1 MRMAVTINDGSR
13 RRRQGTFDLS
23 GALVRKIAFILLSM
37 LLISVGTDAY
47 AKNERIASVDGERI
61 AYDVRGTGD
70 LAIVLVHGWSCD
82 RSYFQR
88 QLETFSDRYTVVTLD
103 LAGHGESTQGRE
115 NSTIALFGQDV
126 AAVVRKL
133 HLKRV
138 VLVGHSMGGDVVVAA
153 ARLLKDRVVGLIWLD
168 DYKDLKAPRSDA
180 EIEAFAAQFRADFP
194 GMANK
199 VVRSM
204 FRPDAEP
211 ALVDRVAKDMASAP
225 VKVGASSI
233 ESSFKYAKEI
243 PGALAELK
251 LPVIAINADNGP
263 TDAASLARHGVKAV
277 VMPGVGHFLM
287 LEDPER
293 FDKLLASAIE
303 DLQK

>member
-1 MRMAVTINDGSR
+1 MAK
-13 RRRQGTFDLS
+13 L
-23 GALVRKIAFILLSM
+23 AAM
-37 LLISVGTDAY
+37 LLAMVALASACTGSSVTSGKID
-47 AKNERIASVDGERI
+47 SVDGQHI
-61 AYDVRGTGD
+61 AYEKRGSGD

-82 RSYFQR
+82 RSYFR
-88 QLETFSDRYTVVTLD
+88 HQLESLSDRYTVVSLD
-103 LAGHGESTQGRE
+103 LAGHGESTLGRQ
-115 NSTIALFGQDV
+115 NSTIALFGEDV

-133 HLKRV
+133 DLKRV

-153 ARLLKDRVVGLIWLD
+153 ARLLKGRVVGLIWVD
-168 DYKDLKAPRSDA
+168 DYKELGSPSSDV

-194 GMANK
+194 GMADK
-199 VVRSM
+199 VVRSL
-204 FRPDAEP
+204 FRADADP
-211 ALVDRVAKDMASAP
+211 KLVDGIAKDMASAP
-225 VKVGASSI
+225 PQVGVTSI

-263 TDAASLARHGVKAV
+263 TNVESLAKHGVKTV

-287 LEDPER
+287 LEDPKR
-293 FDKLLASAIE
+293 FNVLLSSAIE

>member
-1 MRMAVTINDGSR
+1 MTAGLMRKLA
-13 RRRQGTFDLS
+13 
-23 GALVRKIAFILLSM
+23 ALLLSM
-37 LLISVGTDAY
+37 LMTSVWAGSAATN
-47 AKNERIASVDGERI
+47 AKVASIDGERI
-61 AYDVRGTGD
+61 AYEVRGKGD

-82 RSYFQR
+82 RSYFQH
-88 QLETFSDRYTVVTLD
+88 QLESFSDRYTVVTLD
-103 LAGHGESTQGRE
+103 LAGHGESTLGRE
-115 NSTIALFGQDV
+115 NYTIALFGADV

-133 HLKRV
+133 DLKRV

-153 ARLLKDRVVGLIWLD
+153 ARLLKGRVLGLIWVD
-168 DYKDLKAPRSDA
+168 DYKNLGAPSSDA

-199 VVRSM
+199 VVRSL
-204 FRPDAEP
+204 FRPDADP
-211 ALVDRVAKDMASAP
+211 ALVNRVAKDMASAP
-225 VKVGASSI
+225 MNVGASSI

-263 TDAASLARHGVKAV
+263 TDVASLARHGVKAV

-287 LEDPER
+287 LEDPKR
-293 FDKLLASAIE
+293 FDDLLASAIE
-303 DLQK
+303 ELQK

>member
-1 MRMAVTINDGSR
+1 MRKLA
-13 RRRQGTFDLS
+13 
-23 GALVRKIAFILLSM
+23 ALLLSM
-37 LLISVGTDAY
+37 LTTSVWAGSAAT
-47 AKNERIASVDGERI
+47 NEKVASIDGERI
-61 AYDVRGTGD
+61 AYEVRGKGD

-82 RSYFQR
+82 RSYFQH
-88 QLETFSDRYTVVTLD
+88 QLESFSDRYTVVTLD
-103 LAGHGESTQGRE
+103 LAGHGESTLGRE
-115 NSTIALFGQDV
+115 NYTIALFGADV

-133 HLKRV
+133 DLKRV

-153 ARLLKDRVVGLIWLD
+153 ARLLKGRVVGLIWVD
-168 DYKDLKAPRSDA
+168 DYKDLGPPSSDA

-199 VVRSM
+199 VVRSL
-204 FRPDAEP
+204 FRPDADP
-211 ALVDRVAKDMASAP
+211 ALVNRVAKDMASAP
-225 VKVGASSI
+225 MKVGASSI

-263 TDAASLARHGVKAV
+263 TDVASLARHGVKAV

-287 LEDPER
+287 LEDPKR
-293 FDKLLASAIE
+293 FDQLLASAIE
-303 DLQK
+303 ELQK

>member
-1 MRMAVTINDGSR
+1 MAAPTVESMTAGLMRKLA
-13 RRRQGTFDLS
+13 
-23 GALVRKIAFILLSM
+23 ALLLSM
-37 LLISVGTDAY
+37 LMTSVWAGSAAT
-47 AKNERIASVDGERI
+47 NEKVASIDGERI
-61 AYDVRGTGD
+61 AYEVRGKGD

-82 RSYFQR
+82 RSYFQH
-88 QLETFSDRYTVVTLD
+88 QLESFSDRYTVVTLD
-103 LAGHGESTQGRE
+103 LAGHGESTLGRE
-115 NSTIALFGQDV
+115 NYTIALFGADV

-133 HLKRV
+133 DLKRV

-153 ARLLKDRVVGLIWLD
+153 ARLLKGRVVGLIWVD
-168 DYKDLKAPRSDA
+168 DYKNLGAPSSDA

-199 VVRSM
+199 VVRSL
-204 FRPDAEP
+204 FRPDADP

-225 VKVGASSI
+225 MKVGASSI

-263 TDAASLARHGVKAV
+263 TDVESLAQHGVKAI

-287 LEDPER
+287 LEDPKR
-293 FDKLLASAIE
+293 FDEVLASAIKE
-303 DLQK
+303 LQK

>member
-1 MRMAVTINDGSR
+1 VAK
-13 RRRQGTFDLS
+13 L
-23 GALVRKIAFILLSM
+23 AAM
-37 LLISVGTDAY
+37 LLAMVALASACTGSSVTSGKID
-47 AKNERIASVDGERI
+47 SVDGQHI
-61 AYDVRGTGD
+61 AYEKRGSGD

-82 RSYFQR
+82 RSYFR
-88 QLETFSDRYTVVTLD
+88 HQLESLSDRYTVVSLD
-103 LAGHGESTQGRE
+103 LAGHGESTLGRQ
-115 NSTIALFGQDV
+115 NSTIALFGEDV

-133 HLKRV
+133 DLKRV

-153 ARLLKDRVVGLIWLD
+153 ARLLKGRVVGLIWVD
-168 DYKDLKAPRSDA
+168 DYKELGSPSSDV

-194 GMANK
+194 GMADK
-199 VVRSM
+199 VVRSL
-204 FRPDAEP
+204 FRADADP
-211 ALVDRVAKDMASAP
+211 KLVDGIAKDMASAP
-225 VKVGASSI
+225 PQVGVTSI

-263 TDAASLARHGVKAV
+263 TNVESLAKHGVKTV

-287 LEDPER
+287 LEDPKR
-293 FDKLLASAIE
+293 FNVLLSSAIE

>member
-1 MRMAVTINDGSR
+1 M
-13 RRRQGTFDLS
+13 
-23 GALVRKIAFILLSM
+23 RKIAFILLSM
-37 LLISVGTDAY
+37 LMTSVGTAAY
-47 AKNERIASVDGERI
+47 AKNERVASIDGERI

-115 NSTIALFGQDV
+115 DSTIALFGADV

-133 HLKRV
+133 DLKHV

-153 ARLLKDRVVGLIWLD
+153 ARLLKGRVVGLIWLD
-168 DYKDLKAPRSDA
+168 DYKDLNPPRSDA
-180 EIEAFAAQFRADFP
+180 EIEAFAAKFRADFP
-194 GMANK
+194 GMTNK
-199 VVRSM
+199 VVRSL
-204 FRPDAEP
+204 FRPDADP

-225 VKVGASSI
+225 MKVGASSI

-263 TDAASLARHGVKAV
+263 TDVASLASHGVKAI
-277 VMPGVGHFLM
+277 VMPGVGHFMM
-287 LEDPER
+287 LEDPKR
-293 FDKLLASAIE
+293 FDEILASAIKE
-303 DLQK
+303 LQK

>member
-1 MRMAVTINDGSR
+1 
-13 RRRQGTFDLS
+13 
-23 GALVRKIAFILLSM
+23 M
-37 LLISVGTDAY
+37 LLAMVALASACTGSSVTSGKID
-47 AKNERIASVDGERI
+47 SVDGQHI
-61 AYDVRGTGD
+61 AYEKRGSGD

-82 RSYFQR
+82 RSYFR
-88 QLETFSDRYTVVTLD
+88 HQLESLSDRYTVVSLD
-103 LAGHGESTQGRE
+103 LAGHGESTLGRQ
-115 NSTIALFGQDV
+115 NSTIALFGEDV

-133 HLKRV
+133 DLKRV

-153 ARLLKDRVVGLIWLD
+153 ARLLKGRVVGLIWVD
-168 DYKDLKAPRSDA
+168 DYKELGSPSSDV

-194 GMANK
+194 GMADK
-199 VVRSM
+199 VVRSL
-204 FRPDAEP
+204 FRADADP
-211 ALVDRVAKDMASAP
+211 KLVDGIAKDMASAP
-225 VKVGASSI
+225 PQVGVTSI

-263 TDAASLARHGVKAV
+263 TNVESLAKHGVKTV

-287 LEDPER
+287 LEDPKR
-293 FDKLLASAIE
+293 FNVLLSSAIE

>member
-1 MRMAVTINDGSR
+1 MTAGLMRKLA
-13 RRRQGTFDLS
+13 
-23 GALVRKIAFILLSM
+23 ALLLSM
-37 LLISVGTDAY
+37 LMTPVWAGSAAT
-47 AKNERIASVDGERI
+47 NEKVASVDGERI
-61 AYDVRGTGD
+61 AYEVRGKGD

-82 RSYFQR
+82 RSYFQH
-88 QLETFSDRYTVVTLD
+88 QLESFSDRYTVVTLD
-103 LAGHGESTQGRE
+103 LAGHGESTLGRE
-115 NSTIALFGQDV
+115 NYTIALFGADV

-133 HLKRV
+133 DLKRV

-153 ARLLKDRVVGLIWLD
+153 ARLLKGRVVGLIWVD
-168 DYKDLKAPRSDA
+168 DYKDLGPPSSDA

-199 VVRSM
+199 VVRSL
-204 FRPDAEP
+204 FRPDADP
-211 ALVDRVAKDMASAP
+211 ALVTRVAKDMASAP
-225 VKVGASSI
+225 MKVGASSI

-263 TDAASLARHGVKAV
+263 TDVASLARHGVKAV

-287 LEDPER
+287 LEDPKR
-293 FDKLLASAIE
+293 FDQLLASAIE
-303 DLQK
+303 ELQK

>member
-1 MRMAVTINDGSR
+1 
-13 RRRQGTFDLS
+13 
-23 GALVRKIAFILLSM
+23 M
-37 LLISVGTDAY
+37 LLAMVALASACTGSSVSSGKVD
-47 AKNERIASVDGERI
+47 SVDGQRI
-61 AYDVRGTGD
+61 AYEKRGSGD

-82 RSYFQR
+82 RSYFR
-88 QLETFSDRYTVVTLD
+88 HQLESLSDRYTVVSLD
-103 LAGHGESTQGRE
+103 LAGHGESTLGRQ
-115 NSTIALFGQDV
+115 NSTIALFGEDV

-133 HLKRV
+133 DMKRV

-153 ARLLKDRVVGLIWLD
+153 ARLLKDRVVGLIWVD
-168 DYKDLKAPRSDA
+168 DYKELGSPSSDV

-199 VVRSM
+199 LVRSL
-204 FRPDAEP
+204 FRADADP
-211 ALVDRVAKDMASAP
+211 ALVDRIAKDMASAP
-225 VKVGASSI
+225 PQVGVTSI

-263 TDAASLARHGVKAV
+263 TNVASLAKHGVKTV

-293 FDKLLASAIE
+293 FDLLLSSAIE